1 MEPVSVDEA
10 YLEFFIP
17 TCASHRP
24 QFLPLPSPS
33 PLPLQ
38 LPLPA
43 TLIASKDNLMSQKVM
58 RSSYDGNSLSLS
70 PSDFGIMK
78 AKELRERIFKETG
91 CTARFL
97 LIYIRIYSFVWLLNS
112 FDKQIVFTILRLVA
126 SFTLSCLGFYV
137 SFNFF
142 FTMFRFFPA
151 FFTVLFQH
159 WCGAKYASC

>member
-1 MEPVSVDEA
+1 MSVDEA

-24 QFLPLPSPS
+24 QSLPLPSPS
-33 PLPLQ
+33 PLPLP

-97 LIYIRIYSFVWLLNS
+97 LIYIRIYSFV
-112 FDKQIVFTILRLVA
+112 
-126 SFTLSCLGFYV
+126 
-137 SFNFF
+137 
-142 FTMFRFFPA
+142 
-151 FFTVLFQH
+151 
-159 WCGAKYASC
+159 